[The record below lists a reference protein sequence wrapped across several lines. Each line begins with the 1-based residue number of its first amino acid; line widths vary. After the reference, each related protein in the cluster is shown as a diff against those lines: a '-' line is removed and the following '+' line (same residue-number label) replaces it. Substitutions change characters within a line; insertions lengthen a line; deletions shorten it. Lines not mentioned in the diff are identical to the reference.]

1 MSVGKVG
8 SEQPRQLLQLF
19 CGAVQNFAADLRDHF
34 GRGALEAADARQLAD
49 AVITGAGG
57 IICGVM
63 AREMAKK
70 GAKVALLD
78 LFVENAQKIADEI
91 NAAGGDAIAV
101 KANVLDRASLEEA
114 RDAVVAKY
122 GHIDILINGAGGN
135 KKQATVSP
143 ELDFFH
149 LDVDAFKWVFDLNVT
164 GAVLTTMVFGELLAK
179 QGSGNVIN
187 IASMA
192 TYHPL
197 TNTVAYC
204 GAKAAVAN
212 FTEWMAT
219 HFNQN
224 YSKNIR
230 VNAIAPGFLL
240 TTQNRFLMQKEDGTP
255 TDRGQR
261 VLNKTPMGRYGDPEE
276 MAGPVIWLCSEAASF
291 VNGAVIPV
299 DGGFSAFWGI

>member
-1 MSVGKVG
+1 MYEV
-8 SEQPRQLLQLF
+8 
-19 CGAVQNFAADLRDHF
+19 NFDIS
-34 GRGALEAADARQLAD
+34 GQV

-63 AREMAKK
+63 AKEMAKK
-70 GAKVALLD
+70 GVKVALLD

-91 NAAGGDAIAV
+91 NAAGGEAVAV
-101 KANVLDRASLEEA
+101 KANVLDRESLEQAREA
-114 RDAVVAKY
+114 VLERFGRV
-122 GHIDILINGAGGN
+122 DILINGAGGN
-135 KKQATVSP
+135 KKEATVSP

-149 LDVDAFKWVFDLNVT
+149 LNVDAFKWVFDLNVT

-179 QGSGNVIN
+179 QGTGNVIN

-261 VLNKTPMGRYGDPEE
+261 VLNKTPMGRYGVPEE

>member
-1 MSVGKVG
+1 M
-8 SEQPRQLLQLF
+8 RDI
-19 CGAVQNFAADLRDHF
+19 NFDIS
-34 GRGALEAADARQLAD
+34 GQV

-299 DGGFSAFWGI
+299 DGGFSSFWGI

>member
-1 MSVGKVG
+1 MHQVDFDISGQV
-8 SEQPRQLLQLF
+8 
-19 CGAVQNFAADLRDHF
+19 
-34 GRGALEAADARQLAD
+34 

-57 IICGVM
+57 VICGVM

-70 GAKVALLD
+70 GAKIALLD
-78 LFVENAQKIADEI
+78 LFVVSAQQIADEI
-91 NAAGGDAIAV
+91 NTAGGQAIAV
-101 KANVLDRASLEEA
+101 AANVLDRASLEKA
-114 RDAVVAKY
+114 RDAVVAAY

-149 LDVDAFKWVFDLNVT
+149 LDTEAFKWVFDLNVT

-179 QGSGNVIN
+179 QGTGNVIN

-240 TTQNRFLMQKEDGTP
+240 TTQNRFLMQQEDGSP
-255 TDRGQR
+255 TARGQR
-261 VLNKTPMGRYGDPEE
+261 VLDKTPMGRYGDPVE

>member
-1 MSVGKVG
+1 MHQVDFDISGQV
-8 SEQPRQLLQLF
+8 
-19 CGAVQNFAADLRDHF
+19 
-34 GRGALEAADARQLAD
+34 

-57 IICGVM
+57 VICGVM

-70 GAKVALLD
+70 GAKIALLD
-78 LFVENAQKIADEI
+78 LFVESAQQIADEI
-91 NAAGGDAIAV
+91 NTAGGQAIAV
-101 KANVLDRASLEEA
+101 AANVLDRASLEKA
-114 RDAVVAKY
+114 RDAVVAAY

-149 LDVDAFKWVFDLNVT
+149 LDTEAFKWVFDLNVT

-179 QGSGNVIN
+179 QGTGNVIN

-240 TTQNRFLMQKEDGTP
+240 TTQNRFLMQQEDGSP
-255 TDRGQR
+255 TARGQQ
-261 VLNKTPMGRYGDPEE
+261 VLDKTPMGRYGDPVE

>member
-1 MSVGKVG
+1 MYEV
-8 SEQPRQLLQLF
+8 
-19 CGAVQNFAADLRDHF
+19 NFDIS
-34 GRGALEAADARQLAD
+34 GQV

-63 AREMAKK
+63 AKEMAKK
-70 GAKVALLD
+70 GVKVALLD

-91 NAAGGDAIAV
+91 NAAGGEAVAV
-101 KANVLDRASLEEA
+101 KANVLDRESLEQAREA
-114 RDAVVAKY
+114 VLERFGRV
-122 GHIDILINGAGGN
+122 DILINGAGGN
-135 KKQATVSP
+135 KKEATVSP

-149 LDVDAFKWVFDLNVT
+149 LNVDAFKWVFDLNVT

-179 QGSGNVIN
+179 QGTGNVIN

-224 YSKNIR
+224 YSKRIR

-261 VLNKTPMGRYGDPEE
+261 VLNKTPMGRYGEPEE

>member
-1 MSVGKVG
+1 MYEV
-8 SEQPRQLLQLF
+8 
-19 CGAVQNFAADLRDHF
+19 NFDIS
-34 GRGALEAADARQLAD
+34 GQV

-63 AREMAKK
+63 AKEMAKK
-70 GAKVALLD
+70 GVKVALLD

-91 NAAGGDAIAV
+91 NAAGGEAVAV
-101 KANVLDRASLEEA
+101 KANVLDRESLEQAREA
-114 RDAVVAKY
+114 VLDRFGRV
-122 GHIDILINGAGGN
+122 DILINGAGGN
-135 KKQATVSP
+135 KKEATVSP

-149 LDVDAFKWVFDLNVT
+149 LNVDAFKWVFDLNVT
-164 GAVLTTMVFGELLAK
+164 GAVLTTMVYGELLAK
-179 QGSGNVIN
+179 QGTGNVIN

-261 VLNKTPMGRYGDPEE
+261 VLNKTPMGRYGEPEE

>member
-1 MSVGKVG
+1 MYEV
-8 SEQPRQLLQLF
+8 
-19 CGAVQNFAADLRDHF
+19 NFDIS
-34 GRGALEAADARQLAD
+34 GQV

-63 AREMAKK
+63 AKEMAKK
-70 GAKVALLD
+70 GVKVALLD

-91 NAAGGDAIAV
+91 NAAGGEAVAV
-101 KANVLDRASLEEA
+101 KANVLDRESLEQAREA
-114 RDAVVAKY
+114 VLDRFGRV
-122 GHIDILINGAGGN
+122 DILINGAGGN
-135 KKQATVSP
+135 KKEATVSP

-149 LDVDAFKWVFDLNVT
+149 LNVDAFKWVFDLNVT

-179 QGSGNVIN
+179 QGTGNVIN

-224 YSKNIR
+224 YSKRIR

-261 VLNKTPMGRYGDPEE
+261 VLNKTPMGRYGEPEE

>member
-1 MSVGKVG
+1 MHEV
-8 SEQPRQLLQLF
+8 
-19 CGAVQNFAADLRDHF
+19 NFDIS
-34 GRGALEAADARQLAD
+34 GQV

-135 KKQATVSP
+135 KKQATVSL

-240 TTQNRFLMQKEDGTP
+240 TTQNKFLMQKEDGTP

>member
-1 MSVGKVG
+1 M
-8 SEQPRQLLQLF
+8 RDI
-19 CGAVQNFAADLRDHF
+19 NFDIS
-34 GRGALEAADARQLAD
+34 GQV

-78 LFVENAQKIADEI
+78 LFVESAQKIADEI

-114 RDAVVAKY
+114 RDAVAAKY
-122 GHIDILINGAGGN
+122 GRIDVLINGAGGN

-179 QGSGNVIN
+179 QGTGNVIN

-240 TTQNRFLMQKEDGTP
+240 TTQNKFLMQKEDGTP

-299 DGGFSAFWGI
+299 DGGFSSFWGI

>member
-1 MSVGKVG
+1 MYEV
-8 SEQPRQLLQLF
+8 
-19 CGAVQNFAADLRDHF
+19 NFDIS
-34 GRGALEAADARQLAD
+34 GQV

-63 AREMAKK
+63 AKEMAKK
-70 GAKVALLD
+70 GVKVALLD

-91 NAAGGDAIAV
+91 NAAGGGAVAV
-101 KANVLDRASLEEA
+101 KANVLDRESLEQAREA
-114 RDAVVAKY
+114 VLERFGRV
-122 GHIDILINGAGGN
+122 DILINGAGGN
-135 KKQATVSP
+135 KKEATVSP

-149 LDVDAFKWVFDLNVT
+149 LNVDAFKWVFDLNVT
-164 GAVLTTMVFGELLAK
+164 GAVLTTMVFGELLAR
-179 QGSGNVIN
+179 QGTGNVIN

-261 VLNKTPMGRYGDPEE
+261 VLNKTPMGRYGEPEE

>member
-1 MSVGKVG
+1 MYQV
-8 SEQPRQLLQLF
+8 
-19 CGAVQNFAADLRDHF
+19 NFDIS
-34 GRGALEAADARQLAD
+34 GQV

-57 IICGVM
+57 VICGVM

-78 LFVENAQKIADEI
+78 LFVENAQRIADEI
-91 NAAGGDAIAV
+91 NAEGGQAIAV
-101 KANVLDRASLEEA
+101 AANVLDRASLESA
-114 RDAVVAKY
+114 REQVVAAY

-149 LDVDAFKWVFDLNVT
+149 LDTDAFKWVFDLNVT

-179 QGSGNVIN
+179 QGTGNVIN

-240 TTQNRFLMQKEDGTP
+240 TTQNRFLMQQEDGSP
-255 TDRGQR
+255 TARGQR
-261 VLNKTPMGRYGDPEE
+261 VLDKTPMGRYGDPVE

>member
-1 MSVGKVG
+1 MHEV
-8 SEQPRQLLQLF
+8 
-19 CGAVQNFAADLRDHF
+19 NFDIS
-34 GRGALEAADARQLAD
+34 GQV

-114 RDAVVAKY
+114 RAAVVAKY

-224 YSKNIR
+224 YSKSIR

>member
-1 MSVGKVG
+1 MHEV
-8 SEQPRQLLQLF
+8 
-19 CGAVQNFAADLRDHF
+19 NFDIS
-34 GRGALEAADARQLAD
+34 GQI

-78 LFVENAQKIADEI
+78 LFVESAQKIADEI

-122 GHIDILINGAGGN
+122 GRIDVLINGAGGN
-135 KKQATVSP
+135 KQQATVSP

-179 QGSGNVIN
+179 QGTGNVIN

-240 TTQNRFLMQKEDGTP
+240 TTQNKFLMQKEDGTP

>member
-1 MSVGKVG
+1 MHEV
-8 SEQPRQLLQLF
+8 
-19 CGAVQNFAADLRDHF
+19 NFDIS
-34 GRGALEAADARQLAD
+34 GQV

-261 VLNKTPMGRYGDPEE
+261 VLNKTPMGRYCDPEE

>member
-1 MSVGKVG
+1 M
-8 SEQPRQLLQLF
+8 RDI
-19 CGAVQNFAADLRDHF
+19 NFDIS
-34 GRGALEAADARQLAD
+34 GQV

-78 LFVENAQKIADEI
+78 LFVESAQKIADEI

>member
-1 MSVGKVG
+1 MYEV
-8 SEQPRQLLQLF
+8 
-19 CGAVQNFAADLRDHF
+19 NFDIS
-34 GRGALEAADARQLAD
+34 GQV

-63 AREMAKK
+63 AKEMAKK
-70 GAKVALLD
+70 GVKVALLD

-91 NAAGGDAIAV
+91 NAAGGEAVAV
-101 KANVLDRASLEEA
+101 KANVLDRESLEQAREA
-114 RDAVVAKY
+114 VLERFGRV
-122 GHIDILINGAGGN
+122 DILINGAGGN
-135 KKQATVSP
+135 KKEATVSP

-149 LDVDAFKWVFDLNVT
+149 LNVDAFKWVFDLNVT

-179 QGSGNVIN
+179 QGTGNVIN

-261 VLNKTPMGRYGDPEE
+261 VLNKTPMGRYGEPEE
-276 MAGPVIWLCSEAASF
+276 MTGPVIWLCSKAASF

>member
-1 MSVGKVG
+1 M
-8 SEQPRQLLQLF
+8 RDI
-19 CGAVQNFAADLRDHF
+19 NFDIS
-34 GRGALEAADARQLAD
+34 GQV

-78 LFVENAQKIADEI
+78 LFVESAQKIADEI

-122 GHIDILINGAGGN
+122 GRIDVLINGAGGN

-179 QGSGNVIN
+179 QGTGNVIN

-240 TTQNRFLMQKEDGTP
+240 TTQNKFLMQKEDGTP

-299 DGGFSAFWGI
+299 DGGFSAYSGV

>member
-1 MSVGKVG
+1 MHEV
-8 SEQPRQLLQLF
+8 
-19 CGAVQNFAADLRDHF
+19 NFDIS
-34 GRGALEAADARQLAD
+34 GQV

-149 LDVDAFKWVFDLNVT
+149 LDVDAFKWAFDLNVT

>member
-1 MSVGKVG
+1 MYEV
-8 SEQPRQLLQLF
+8 
-19 CGAVQNFAADLRDHF
+19 NFDIS
-34 GRGALEAADARQLAD
+34 GQV

-57 IICGVM
+57 VICGTM

-70 GAKVALLD
+70 GAKIALLD
-78 LFVENAQKIADEI
+78 LFLESAQKIADDI
-91 NAAGGDAIAV
+91 NAAGGEAIAV
-101 KANVLDRASLEEA
+101 KANVLDRASLEQA
-114 RDAVVAKY
+114 REEVVAKF

-135 KKQATVSP
+135 KKEATVSP

-149 LDVDAFKWVFDLNVT
+149 LDTDAFKWVFDLNVT

-179 QGSGNVIN
+179 QGHGNVIN

-224 YSKNIR
+224 YSKDIR

-240 TTQNRFLMQKEDGTP
+240 TTQNKFLMQKEDGTP

-261 VLNKTPMGRYGDPEE
+261 VLNKTPMGRYGAPEE
-276 MAGPVIWLCSEAASF
+276 MAGPVIWLCSKAASF

>member
-1 MSVGKVG
+1 M
-8 SEQPRQLLQLF
+8 RDI
-19 CGAVQNFAADLRDHF
+19 NFDIS
-34 GRGALEAADARQLAD
+34 GQV

-78 LFVENAQKIADEI
+78 LFVESAQKIADEI

-240 TTQNRFLMQKEDGTP
+240 TTQNRFLMQEKYDYF
-255 TDRGQR
+255 
-261 VLNKTPMGRYGDPEE
+261 MGKHHCIGRKYRAEGESSP
-276 MAGPVIWLCSEAASF
+276 
-291 VNGAVIPV
+291 
-299 DGGFSAFWGI
+299 

>member
-1 MSVGKVG
+1 MRQINFDITGKI
-8 SEQPRQLLQLF
+8 
-19 CGAVQNFAADLRDHF
+19 
-34 GRGALEAADARQLAD
+34 

-57 IICGVM
+57 VICGTM

-78 LFVENAQKIADEI
+78 LCTDSAQKIADQI
-91 NAAGGDAIAV
+91 NAEGGEAIAV
-101 KANVLDRASLEEA
+101 LADVLDRTSLELA
-114 RDAVVAKY
+114 RAAVVARF
-122 GHIDILINGAGGN
+122 GRVDILINGAGGN
-135 KKQATVSP
+135 KKEATVST

-149 LDVDAFKWVFDLNVT
+149 LDMDAFKWVFDLNVT
-164 GAVLTTMVFGELLAK
+164 GAVLTTMVFGELLAT

-212 FTEWMAT
+212 FTQWMAT
-219 HFNQN
+219 HFNHN
-224 YSKNIR
+224 YSKSIR

-240 TTQNRFLMQKEDGTP
+240 TAQNRFLMQTENGTP

-261 VLNKTPMGRYGDPEE
+261 VLDKTPMGRYGSPEE
-276 MAGPVIWLCSEAASF
+276 MAGPVIWLCSDAASF

-299 DGGFSAFWGI
+299 DGGFSAYWGI